1 MQSVGFVLV
10 AVGILGFGVVSG
22 RLQRSV
28 ITPPMVF
35 TAYGFL
41 IGPSLLGLQ
50 SFSIETPWIHG
61 LAQLALI
68 LVLFTD
74 AARIDLRSLR
84 REHDIPVRLLV
95 IGLPLTIVIGTAL
108 AVGIF
113 GAHLEFWEAAALA
126 ILLAPTDAALG
137 QAVVSSKLVPVRI
150 RQALNVESGLNDGI
164 VLPVLLLVL
173 SFAGMAEGGGVGYWG
188 RFVALQLILGPL
200 VGVAVGY
207 LGGRV
212 VAWCGENG
220 WMTHTFQDLSA
231 LGLSLLAFAGAELIG
246 GNGFIAAFAAGITI
260 GNCCRSVC
268 TCLYEFAEAEGQL
281 LTLLIFMVVGLV
293 MVPLVLEH
301 MSWQLLVYG
310 VLSLTIIRM
319 LPVALSVIGLGLQ
332 PATTVFLG
340 WFGPRGI
347 ASILFVLLV
356 IEEFDLAGEETIFAA
371 AVTTVLLSVL
381 AHGLTAFP
389 ASKWYSEHI
398 TTRASEGGEHV
409 PVSDMPV
416 RLPLPPSEGAV
427 V

>member
-1 MQSVGFVLV
+1 
-10 AVGILGFGVVSG
+10 
-22 RLQRSV
+22 
-28 ITPPMVF
+28 
-35 TAYGFL
+35 
-41 IGPSLLGLQ
+41 
-50 SFSIETPWIHG
+50 
-61 LAQLALI
+61 
-68 LVLFTD
+68 
-74 AARIDLRSLR
+74 
-84 REHDIPVRLLV
+84 
-95 IGLPLTIVIGTAL
+95 
-108 AVGIF
+108 
-113 GAHLEFWEAAALA
+113 
-126 ILLAPTDAALG
+126 
-137 QAVVSSKLVPVRI
+137 
-150 RQALNVESGLNDGI
+150 
-164 VLPVLLLVL
+164 
-173 SFAGMAEGGGVGYWG
+173 
-188 RFVALQLILGPL
+188 
-200 VGVAVGY
+200 
-207 LGGRV
+207 
-212 VAWCGENG
+212 
-220 WMTHTFQDLSA
+220 MTHTFQDLSA

-293 MVPLVLEH
+293 MVPLEH

-398 TTRASEGGEHV
+398 TTRAPEGGEHV